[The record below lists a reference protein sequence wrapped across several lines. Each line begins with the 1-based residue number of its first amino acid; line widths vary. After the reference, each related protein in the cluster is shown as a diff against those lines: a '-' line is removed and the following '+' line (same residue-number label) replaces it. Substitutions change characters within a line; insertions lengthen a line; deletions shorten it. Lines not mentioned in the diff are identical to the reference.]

1 MVLVVSLFTFDP
13 QILGEQSD
21 YAARQ
26 MGEVPVLKTILVA
39 WAVYAAVVAAQGIW
53 DLEERAIGFFS
64 VPLTVVSLVA
74 LLFFVQIWVDGGSD
88 AVMVSLLT
96 STAMLSIVGALLF
109 FYMAIPF
116 PSLRSVAGWAMLI
129 QSIVLAAFGMAMVTT
144 TISA

>member
-1 MVLVVSLFTFDP
+1 
-13 QILGEQSD
+13 
-21 YAARQ
+21 
-26 MGEVPVLKTILVA
+26 MGEVAVLKTILVA